1 MATSLELFY
10 KSFLAGLALVL
21 STRGLLFILITIVL
35 CVIGIFLRSRGPAHL
50 ALVLILLVSVLNL
63 HVFAIFPFDGTARTL
78 VSMSGQSGLLMDKIT
93 TLIAKLLYNFGL
105 VLIPLLV
112 YMVSLSLTGQPAPED
127 R

>member
-1 MATSLELFY
+1 MAISLELFY
-10 KSFLAGLALVL
+10 ESFLAGLGLIL

-35 CVIGIFLRSRGPAHL
+35 CMIGIFFRSRGPAHL
-50 ALVLILLVSVLNL
+50 AIVLILLVSVLNL

-78 VSMSGQSGLLMDKIT
+78 VSMSGRPGPLMDKIN

-105 VLIPLLV
+105 VLIPLII